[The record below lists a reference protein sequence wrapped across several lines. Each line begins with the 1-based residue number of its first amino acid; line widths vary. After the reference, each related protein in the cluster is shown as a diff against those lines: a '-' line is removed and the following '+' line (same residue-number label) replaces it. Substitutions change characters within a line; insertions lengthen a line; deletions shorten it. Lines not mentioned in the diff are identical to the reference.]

1 MVSFNSHADNV
12 DNPQSVTATYD
23 QYYTFLP
30 SLSRDGYTF
39 DGWYRNY
46 NATTGEY
53 SDKVETTHQC
63 HTDADET
70 LHAKWTPDPYTVTFD
85 ANLPAGAGSA
95 VWNASCFE
103 GYNTATSTD
112 NTRVF
117 NRTYGENEKVFGNDC
132 VNMSNAVTCNGYVIT
147 GWFTKA
153 ADGQGT
159 QMFDNSDLK
168 AGTGDG
174 KVEFTNH
181 VGSIRLYAHW
191 REAYYCFMHADGGT
205 LEANCVTG
213 ANLETTTDGYSFE
226 IPSTGIMNS
235 ALASCALPQK
245 TGYTC
250 EGWFTKTGE
259 VWADSP
265 FDFAQVQ
272 SVSASVDVYAKWSP
286 NPHTLTFNANG
297 TTASPA
303 NFDGDANKT
312 TKATTIDFDAEY
324 QTAKYN
330 NVAEWSTHFGVTR
343 PGYDFANWYYSESD
357 ANAAGTDGVVNATD
371 IFHNDNDNTVVYAGW
386 APRPYTLKLHAEGS
400 TGYDYSTYPATFA
413 NNSNETTLS
422 DVAYDVTYGQI
433 STWKHFGAT
442 RTGFKVSGWK
452 TADGHDR
459 TDESVFH
466 DGDTA
471 STFALYAQWE
481 PNEYTVTFMLN
492 APTGASTTSTA
503 TVPEPTTVTY
513 AHTYGTLD
521 DPTLTGYTFGGW
533 FKEPACTGQEVTANT
548 VYNPSNPG
556 NHSLYAKWTAN
567 TCTVTF
573 NGNAPAAPEGVAV
586 TPPSSS
592 ETQTFDA
599 DYDLPAD
606 PTCPG
611 YEFKGW
617 YPNADGSGTKV
628 TESTKCTMEDD
639 HTLYAKWQPRT
650 YHITVNSN
658 GGSFSNTTTTQYYV
672 AISYLAKYKTAK
684 VSNNRY
690 WENDFGG
697 ITRYGY
703 QFAGWWT
710 DPVGG
715 VQRQDNEIYTKLGD
729 EVLYAHWTP
738 KTYTC
743 TVQNYTQ
750 GDGSHAATINCSALV
765 NSNTFT
771 ATFGQTFNAS
781 VGCDL
786 NTDIFCPGFTKK
798 WQRKTGNYSWSDFNP
813 ANTTWEWESN
823 QTIRAV
829 WEKDEDL
836 EVTVYLDPNNGEVN
850 LQSYTL
856 KYWYG
861 SSLRTNQYGIYH
873 CNKYGYGCNNTN
885 FLTQNVSISRTGY
898 TFNGWW
904 YNGERISN
912 DTALRSAEN
921 HTLTADW
928 IANDYTVTVHANGG
942 TLPNACNACMT
953 TPTTFKVKF
962 DQPMN
967 YYFSECTGC
976 NINDVTREGYT
987 FGGWYMNESCTG
999 NALDFTGTWQAAY
1012 DADIYAKWTPN
1023 EYTVTLHSNG
1033 GHFNTEDTVFTATFD
1048 QAYGNYLNSTAAQ
1061 VPVRDGWTFR
1071 GWYHENNATA
1081 ANTEVFSGTP
1091 CTTAEDHTLYARW
1104 EKNITAS
1111 VTMDSVSCYGY
1122 GNGVVKIDS
1131 IVGGEGDYYV
1141 TIKKGDTV
1149 FTQIVSHPAEGAAS
1163 VSFDGAT
1170 SGVAWHD
1177 SITTGNWDV
1186 YIYDASHYSTY
1197 QCEIPSY
1204 VENPHRDNCD
1214 STYAGTGFDVCRL
1227 PVFRIKV
1234 EEPEPLAFTATASPQ
1249 TCYNQGSVLVNV
1261 SGGNGQYTVSWT
1273 GSTGISSQSGSREL
1287 AGQYGTGWSA
1297 STNITGLLA
1306 QDVTLHV
1313 TDQKG
1318 CPVADQTVTIGQ
1330 PTESVPTIDNVE
1342 KTVCSGQEFILP
1354 ENRPVGVRY
1363 SWSTPAGTGC
1373 SGGES
1378 GDMMPSV
1385 NGTLTN
1391 TTNQE
1396 QVYTYQVTPSMGV
1409 HCTGT
1414 PFTVTVTVGPNRT
1427 EAPTTVEVTSP
1438 AEGCAHADRTLLA
1451 EFSGVVSN
1459 VTYQIDGGYGN
1470 GSMTAASSPDNTY
1483 NANIQLPDTC
1493 RGDIGFTV
1501 TAQDAYGCDVTG
1513 EGTLKVRIAPWS
1525 IAASTYGAGEVT
1537 CLAEAVEP
1545 TTHVPTNI
1553 TDGCGNALTGELTA
1567 TEYSTD
1573 NGAHWTA
1580 SPFTCAGQ
1588 VRYTYTF
1595 TACDN
1600 TFDVWT
1606 YTYTVTGMSADSV
1619 VVNEPLTSVDADVD
1633 ATRCIFQVPNL
1644 KDAFL
1649 SRIAAAS
1656 TCTAPSEVGF
1666 QQTPQAGSF
1675 ISANTEVAVTLT
1687 DGCNRV
1693 SRYKVTVTVPTRPTL
1708 QQPITHGDILCHGN
1722 TTSATVAVTPGT
1734 GTPGYTYR
1742 WSDNSEE
1749 ATAENLTAGS
1759 YTVTVTDANG
1769 CMAYGFVTLT
1779 EPSEIQFDIVLS
1791 DDTICDGDNVVVS
1804 ANVSGGTYP
1813 YVYHWNQGI
1822 VGPVSPIQTLTEST
1836 EYTLQ
1841 IEDANHCMT
1850 AVKKD
1855 TVIVNALPQVAITPA
1870 DTHICAGGTATLTAV
1885 TADAVT
1891 YSWGSSDTYTVKP
1904 DSVAGVYPYSVTVT
1918 QTGGQHC
1925 VNTASVNV
1933 TVHTLPTTTI
1943 MNHPA
1948 VIAVNDSATVGVRP
1962 LEEGET
1968 VTWTITRDVDGTG
1981 GNAGILTPNVT
1992 ECQACGVTDIKLQA
2006 TSIGTVL
2013 VSATITQ
2020 ANNPTACNSI
2030 TVTDTVKIRQS
2041 VIRLECPNPAQDSI
2055 VYDGLAHRIETSPVV
2070 TNNAGDTITQECTFT
2085 YKVGDEEFSDNIPE
2099 RVLAGTTQVTVKASH
2114 DQYEPNTCT
2123 YSLTVNRRPV
2133 TVEVAECASWTG
2145 EPLTTAIAG
2154 HYTVAAADS
2163 TLLEGHTVTGQ
2174 VITSSA
2180 AGGVYT
2186 YSDTAEVNTASKTNV
2201 RVMNGNEDMTDNYTV
2216 KVNAR
2221 QTVMQMQL
2229 ASVKGVTCNG
2239 KSNGEITVT
2248 TTPAEDTYLYYIGG
2262 NASSVTHNA
2271 SGTETYNQLAAG
2283 TYSLYATKADG
2294 SCQTNLLANVTVNDI
2309 EPMTITPADSS
2320 IDICLGAA
2328 VALEAT
2334 AHGGSMVYTY
2344 EWKDTR
2350 KDSVVGSTATVMNVL
2365 AADTTVYTLT
2375 VRDYSDN
2382 ECFATANCTVNVRP
2396 GFPTNITAEADRVCL
2411 NETLEFSETLN
2422 AADPHCHYQWTL
2434 GDGENGQVVGSATNS
2449 MVSVR
2454 WSTPGTKQV
2463 IVNVTNDST
2472 GCTSTGFYEITVD
2485 TLPSVQITTD
2495 RRNICPDQDS
2505 TVLVA
2510 TVGEGMQYVWNVA
2523 GNPTTNTVKVGL
2535 DGAYTVTV
2543 TDGNGCR
2550 NTAVFT
2556 VGRYPLPSVQ
2566 LNGGNTTLSI
2576 CPGQETATLAATPVE
2591 QTFTYVWMRGSD
2603 TLNNGTPRVT
2613 EMAGVTTTG
2622 TYRVKVID
2630 SVGCYAFSNN
2640 VTLGH
2645 NPIPVVEVSNPSI
2658 CESGVATLTANGAE
2672 TYTWSP
2678 TTYLQ
2683 PNPTSVA
2690 YFSGAP
2696 AGEYTDTVRGVNGHG
2711 CWDTAVAH
2719 ITVRPDVVLNINDT
2733 NLLHQSVCA
2742 GTLLDSIKVHVEN
2755 GTVTLQGNLPR
2766 YVVFHHDDGTGIGND
2781 TIEGITDQIGT
2792 FNYTLVATSNQTDPV
2807 CPSKQV
2813 SGVIK
2818 VNPMPAVTLMPATQ
2832 EVCAGGDIDT
2842 VLITCTYG
2850 KLPETLENING
2861 LVYERISADTAKL
2874 YGSVADYNLEI
2885 PVAVAST
2892 MTEPTC
2898 DTVFKNIVVTVHP
2911 NPVVKIASIDDVCPA
2926 VGTKTVSANVMTTT
2940 TADYTYYW
2948 TGGTW
2953 IDPMQTT
2960 TSSTSNQVTVNVPQE
2975 CEAFVPLRVELTDA
2989 YGCRGIDSAVMVV
3002 RDTTTPHIT
3011 LQSTTMMAKAIGNCK
3026 FEIPNM
3032 SESVTVTDE
3041 CTFSTV
3047 YNIQQDV
3054 PAGSLMSADEQS
3066 KSVMVWVLGNCGHND
3081 TAFVTVLKPEPVT
3094 VSITAADSICHGSST
3109 LLKATA
3115 TSGSAGQI
3123 SFAWVP
3129 NTALSATHTAEVTA
3143 SPLTSTTYTVTATD
3157 SIGCRASA
3165 STTLNIYPLPV
3176 VTLYDVPALC
3186 PNAGQAT
3193 LSAHVDKNGG
3203 VGTSFE
3209 YHWTCEALSLNTNTV
3224 NGEDNQQTVTNIPNT
3239 CNGEYTV
3246 NLEVT
3251 ENVLNCKSS
3260 ASTVITVKDD
3270 VAPTITPDKNRVY
3283 AVNTSECVYT
3293 MPDLRDSL
3301 TFVLSDNGCTSAE
3314 ALLATLVQSPA
3325 AGTQVSGSVPVQ
3337 LTVTDACGNAATA
3350 TVEVIVPNSNIEI
3363 SGAVIK
3369 HVSCHGGSDGIA
3381 LITHV
3386 TNGQNNYNFLVDN
3399 VPTDS
3404 KDTIR
3409 NLSAGTHHITA
3420 VAGNGC
3426 TSTWDAVLTEPDG
3439 FTMNITTV
3447 PATCANND
3455 GQVVITVTGGTS
3467 FVDNGYSYRLLGD
3480 LDYGE
3485 PQFRDT
3491 LAGASPKVVANRKV
3505 GHYHLEIMDAN
3516 GCLYVDSFDIAL
3528 NNNLVIDEIPSPK
3541 PICSGGSFAT
3551 TPLTQTPGTTYYTW
3565 PVPEQSVAGGV
3576 SGTAASPEDVLHYP
3590 QYTVNGTDLVNN
3602 TGSQPVNLT
3611 YHVTAHNGVC
3621 TYDTSVVMTVTTT
3634 VRPQVVI
3641 TPHNDTV
3648 CPDALADY
3656 SLTVTVS
3663 NVYAEADTLTWY
3675 FNGDSI
3681 GQSYNTPTSN
3691 QFVERQEVTLTNAE
3705 CNRVYPFVVEYTD
3718 GVCTSSKDGNVTV
3731 RIPDEFVIVMPAR
3744 TDTTVNCFD
3753 DIRYVLPHQ
3762 SPSRMPAHVYDGC
3775 GREVS
3780 YSSISSS
3787 APFGVDC
3794 NDEVVVTYL
3803 YKDCSGNDTTYEY
3816 TYHVLQPALELPADG
3831 AATVICESDAVMP
3844 DSPGNQP
3851 DACNQSV
3858 TPIFPESYA
3867 GESNPKSTVVDGSG
3881 TVTYTF
3887 LYTTCDGQVYPWRFV
3902 YTVVP
3907 EPFTPF
3913 DTVAV
3918 NLHCKS
3924 AMAGNEH
3931 PVPVPDTT
3939 ICGQHI
3945 DFTLNSNYPQ
3955 DVFSGE
3961 CGTRTYRY
3969 DYRVNGDD
3977 YEWYYIENVEPEDF
3991 EMPENA
3997 SRTVACYSEINI
4009 GNIPMPTVY
4018 NACGSVL
4025 QPVSSTPVVTPAE
4038 SQWNKCT
4045 DSVRCTYTY
4054 RDCAGHEHEWVYT
4067 WVVKDTLPPTFIS
4080 MPEVVPAHRVMENG
4094 NCLYAYPTLDD
4105 VTYVVE
4111 NACPS
4116 VTEMV
4121 TTSWDHQSDEGYG
4134 FWEYIEQTDEIQ
4146 HLPVVVTATTCGVS
4160 NTATFYVEVPARL
4173 RIQELLSSHKNVKC
4187 FGGNDGEI
4195 RVTATG
4201 GTPGYTFSISELSA
4215 TQTQPGY
4222 FTSLPVPVDSI
4233 RGTDEF
4239 GGIWYGNDTITV
4251 VDAHGC
4257 NAEMSVEIKS
4267 PVLVEWENCVDR
4279 VVLCADPGQNYRTV
4293 EIGVNGDIVP
4303 PTPSTLAN
4311 NVTQQHTVYSD
4322 HYNVGITTIRYTVS
4336 SRTCRQN
4343 DVCEM
4348 LVQVLPNASVKD
4360 SADNAVQEACPNS
4373 EITPVVFTFANADS
4387 IVLTGSL
4394 PESMVS
4400 YETTQ
4405 VTAYTTET
4413 QVTISG
4419 VAQVTEPTVYDY
4431 TFTAYSQAAPGTTL
4445 PCSEV
4450 TYSGAIT
4457 VLDTV
4462 APTYTRPE
4470 NAEIYLS
4477 ASCDVNISTAVT
4489 GEPTE
4494 LADNCSDQLTV
4505 TFRDEAPVTD
4515 CGGAYHFNRV
4525 WRVVDPSG
4533 NVSRSDSIQVV
4544 TVRDT
4549 VRPVIA
4555 SGYPAEWTAQPNLN
4569 CNSNVPLIWSE
4580 ILNNFA
4586 SDNCNAAMTAYQV
4599 PAEGEEILEDTDVVV
4614 TVEDGCGNS
4623 ASVTVHVTAAGVMA
4637 IVIDSVD
4644 AGCYHSPEDGA
4655 VFFTIQ
4661 GDAEQYNAIVNG
4673 RNFVLPVGANRID
4686 GLPYGDSL
4694 VVMVMASMPHNPLMM
4709 CQSVKYFS
4717 IHPIADTL
4725 SLIAN
4730 SHEWEYD
4737 NAEHQDPTFT
4747 VKYAGNVIATD
4758 VTSGSEVELPNHD
4771 RVKATITGSI
4781 KDAGTVA
4788 NAFSDVT
4795 VLRGSDTVTCKYNQV
4810 LTNGTLTVTPAD
4822 ITVTI
4827 TGHNLVADFDGE
4839 EHVVSGYDVEI
4850 SDIFYTRNDFVFSGD
4865 SLLNRTNA
4873 GTDSMHLAFGQ
4884 FQDAWPTP
4892 NNIGTVNFIIA
4903 ADGYLTVNKINAT
4916 VNIAG
4921 HQSVVDYDGYEHQVN
4936 GYETIFSTP
4945 LYSRADFDFTG
4956 DSLLTRTNAG
4966 IDSMHLAVGQFS
4978 NHNGNFDTVTFVID
4992 QDGFLKVNPID
5003 VTVTVTGH
5011 NNTADYDNAEHVV
5024 TGYDLEFSTPLY
5036 TAADFTF
5043 TGSDTAKRTF
5053 AGTTSMGLAQGQF
5066 ANINP
5071 NFAEVTFNVTDGY
5084 QTITPVNAV
5093 VTVVGNT
5100 DTVDFD
5106 GMSHTVTGYVATAT
5120 PAFYNVDTSFTFS
5133 GDSTA
5138 TRTNAGTTVMGLA
5151 PGQFANINPNFAQVD
5166 FNVTDG
5172 SMNIRKID
5180 VTVTVTGHH
5189 DVVDYNGEEHTVS
5202 GYDLAFS
5209 TPLYTRADFAFT
5221 GDSALALTNAGTV
5234 NMNLNAN
5241 QFTNTNTTN
5250 FGDVNFVIAA
5260 DGYLTINKIDVTVT
5274 VKGQRDTAVYDGQL
5288 HSVSGYEVQYSAPG
5302 YTADYFAFNGTAAA
5316 SRTHVV
5322 EGNDQSGVTYMGLTQ
5337 EMFTN
5342 LNTVNFN
5349 EVNFVVE
5356 DGYQRIDPLAVT
5368 VAITGHKQYNLYD
5381 GQEHVVSGFDT
5392 AYSTNLYTAADF
5404 TFTPAADADLVNGV
5418 VSARRTEYD
5427 TTYMGLAA
5435 NQFVNHNT
5443 DFDVS
5448 FAVEDGFQAILTKE
5462 VTVTI
5467 VGHHNTADY
5476 DGDEH
5481 TVTGYDVTTNNAL
5494 YTAADFD
5501 FTGDSTATLTNAG
5514 TVNMGLAESQFSN
5527 HNQNFGPVHFVV
5539 TDGYQTINKIDVEV
5553 AVKGTRDTV
5562 DYDGG
5567 EHTVTGYELEFS
5579 TPLYKTQY
5587 VQFGGQVS
5595 DSTASRTD
5603 AGTQWMGLAANMFSN
5618 ISTTN
5623 FNHVTFTVAEDGAIT
5638 VLPIDATVTITGNHA
5653 SNEYDAAAH
5662 TVTGYTA
5669 SANTTLYDVTTSF
5682 TFNGEATAT
5691 RTMVDTTWMGL
5702 TGDMFANTNPNFAT
5716 VTFNVVDG
5724 YQAITP
5730 ANAVVTIKGNIAS
5743 NDYDGT
5749 AHTVTGYTATAEPA
5763 IYDVATSFTFSG
5775 DSTATRTHVKEG
5787 TDESGKTY
5795 MGLANTMFVNT
5806 NPNFATV
5813 NFVIDADGYQQINP
5827 IGATVTITGH
5837 NHSALFDQ
5845 EEHSVSGFDTAYST
5859 ELYSGADFTFTPA
5872 ASLLMID
5879 GKVAAKRT
5887 MVGTTYMGLADTMF
5901 KNTNTDFANVTFDV
5915 IDGYQKIEPRNVVV
5929 TITGHNDTVGYNGAE
5944 QRATGYD
5951 VSFSNEFYTEADFEF
5966 QGNPSDSIASGT
5978 YVGTYA
5984 MNLQTSQFVN
5994 VSVDNFDTVTFVVI
6008 NGSLTIEQVP
6018 ATVTIT
6024 GKQSTVN
6031 YDGDAHTV
6039 TGYTAV
6045 AEPSFYDV
6053 TGNVVF
6059 NGSVADSTATRT
6071 NVVEG
6076 ADNSGKTYMNLASGM
6091 FANTNANFST
6101 VNFVIAEN
6109 GYQAIA
6115 PINATVNIVGENN
6128 TADYDGAA
6136 HTVTGYVATASTPLY
6151 DVANS
6156 FVFNGT
6162 VADSTATRT
6171 NVVEGDDNSGKTYMG
6186 MTDVMFVNTN
6196 TNFAEV
6202 TFNVTDGYQ
6211 VINPI
6216 NAEVVIVGNH
6226 VATPYDG
6233 AAHTISGY
6241 VATANTP
6248 IYDVAGN
6255 IVFNG
6260 TVADS
6265 TATRTN
6271 VVEGADNSGKTAM
6284 GLTNA
6289 MFENISTNFATVTF
6303 NVTDGYQEI
6312 TPREVTVTVKGHV
6325 DTFFFDNT
6333 PKQVSGF
6340 DVTIGDPMYAATNYS
6355 YDGTQ
6360 ADSMVTESTV
6370 GTFYMNLQG
6379 KFSNHNDNFDVTFDV
6394 TNGHLAILSNDVVVT
6409 IRGNHESLTY
6419 NGQAQT
6425 VTGYEV
6431 VSIDH
6436 PTYTADD
6443 FKFTGTQADST
6454 ASRTYIGTDSMG
6466 LTADMFENI
6475 NDHYSNVT
6483 FVIEQDGF
6491 VTVTPGQV
6499 VVMVTGNNDTADYN
6513 GAPHTVTG
6521 FELSTVSTLYDL
6533 TSCVFQGTTSDSTAT
6548 RTDAG
6553 TTYMGLNASQFVNT
6567 DTNAH
6572 VILFVVDGYQ
6582 YVKKDTVWV
6591 TVTGAHNQAPIAY
6604 DTEEHT
6610 VTGYTMISSNTDYN
6624 PYAYVMFTGTAT
6636 ASRTDAGTTYM
6647 GLNENMFSNTN
6658 VNYHVIFNVID
6669 GYVKIMPYLVG
6680 IEIRG
6685 NEEYVTNDGA
6695 AHTVHGYTMSTSCEF
6710 FDLNCVEFHGQQS
6723 DTTVTGSQ
6731 EGESEYLNNIQSYV
6745 ASQNP
6750 EAMFR
6755 LRQDCVSNNY
6765 EVRFTVLS
6773 GKLVILPADS
6783 VVVTITGHRDTVMY
6797 DGLSHT
6803 VSGYDW
6809 VASIPN
6815 YTVNDF
6821 TFDGDS
6827 TITKT
6832 DAGTYYSSY
6841 AGGSFHPAANSAYQ
6855 HVGFQVHSATVLKIK
6870 KIDTMAVTVKG
6881 DVDTVTYDGQAHTV
6895 TGYTLTANTSLF
6907 DASNVVFDGSNNT
6920 ASRTVAGTTNMGLV
6934 ASQFSYSDNN
6944 FSNVTFVVNDGHVT
6958 VNKAELMVKS
6968 PDDVEFHKV
6977 YDGTPLVVTYD
6988 QLQYNGL
6995 VAGDEITQGVI
7006 TSESAAVGS
7015 YVCGAGQMWSYAE
7028 NETGVAVPSGFGE
7041 PSVTQNYKVH
7051 FNVTLRIDPVTELN
7065 CPEQLNIVLLEG
7077 TADTSLTDAQ
7087 LGTIDNELVTA
7098 GVATVKS
7105 NIETINPLSV
7115 GTHIVTWTIYDVA
7128 GTAMTTCDQIVVVE
7142 YAPCQAVSYNGYTYP
7157 AKRIGAQCWMTEN
7170 LRTQSD
7176 AEGNNIA
7183 DYHPY
7188 KDNVAEFQKFG
7199 YLYTWYSAVGVAE
7212 NTNMAV
7218 PATQTGANGQPYVQ
7232 GICPEGWAVPSVA
7245 DYQALYDTVVD
7256 VLLLKD
7262 AGDEYWYPGMGG
7274 VLPNSGFNSRAG
7286 GFYNSQT
7293 GRYEDLLTGD
7303 HYWKSDSVPGSTN
7316 AESGNV
7322 NYFCDSSTN
7331 NQAPKTDR
7339 RSVRCI
7345 KKM

>member
-1 MVSFNSHADNV
+1 MGYTFAGWYRKKTGYDPISDKVGNANASLEVNTSNFSITWDLISGEDTVYAQWTVNTYNIAYILHGGEGTAPTGKTVSYNSNYAANVFWTPERSGYSFVGWYLSENYSGQALTTSDVCTYNAANGATLTLHAKWEACPVNITYVNGEYQEQESQSYDNTTYSLPVMQQTGYHFDGWFTTSNELVSDWTALKEKSQAGTGEDAPCPYSITLTAKWSACDVNITYNANGGVVTTPNSPKYNELDSYVLPTPTRPGYRFDGWFNTSNEQVSESNLVDKLQAGDGTNAPCPYTLGLTAKWTGREYTITFHAIKPETAGSVECNPDCFGSASAFVANGEYAENRTYTDETSVTVFGSDCLGLSLTGYDFLGWYPVSQPGDTNGKRMYYNTPISADNQITFP
-12 DNPQSVTATYD
+12 DGNGNGYIHLYAFWKAKTYPITLHANGGQFPSDLETLSVTATYD
-23 QYYTFLP
+23 
-30 SLSRDGYTF
+30 
-39 DGWYRNY
+39 
-46 NATTGEY
+46 A
-53 SDKVETTHQC
+53 
-63 HTDADET
+63 
-70 LHAKWTPDPYTVTFD
+70 
-85 ANLPAGAGSA
+85 
-95 VWNASCFE
+95 
-103 GYNTATSTD
+103 
-112 NTRVF
+112 
-117 NRTYGENEKVFGNDC
+117 TYG
-132 VNMSNAVTCNGYVIT
+132 SIT
-147 GWFTKA
+147 GWEQNFEVGWTDHTVIGWFTS
-153 ADGQGT
+153 
-159 QMFDNSDLK
+159 DNVQK
-168 AGTGDG
+168 TGNLP
-174 KVEFTNH
+174 FN
-181 VGSIRLYAHW
+181 GSEISVTDLYAHW
-191 REAYYCFMHADGGT
+191 ATAVKVHTNGGS
-205 LEANCVTG
+205 LEPECCDAITQVTSD
-213 ANLETTTDGYSFE
+213 ALYTIPVEQEQPVNKNLGQCGNDLRC
-226 IPSTGIMNS
+226 IK
-235 ALASCALPQK
+235 K
-245 TGYTC
+245 TGYSLADWYWDPT
-250 EGWFTKTGE
+250 FQTVVNFSDNYTNGE
-259 VWADSP
+259 LYADWTP
-265 FDFAQVQ
+265 REVKVVF
-272 SVSASVDVYAKWSP
+272 KENKP
-286 NPHTLTFNANG
+286 NG
-297 TTASPA
+297 TGATADNVTWNAPLSA
-303 NFDGDANKT
+303 LEQHTYTGTYDDENVFT
-312 TKATTIDFDAEY
+312 SDF
-324 QTAKYN
+324 
-330 NVAEWSTHFGVTR
+330 NVANLLTL
-343 PGYDFANWYYSESD
+343 PGY
-357 ANAAGTDGVVNATD
+357 V
-371 IFHNDNDNTVVYAGW
+371 
-386 APRPYTLKLHAEGS
+386 
-400 TGYDYSTYPATFA
+400 
-413 NNSNETTLS
+413 
-422 DVAYDVTYGQI
+422 
-433 STWKHFGAT
+433 
-442 RTGFKVSGWK
+442 
-452 TADGHDR
+452 
-459 TDESVFH
+459 
-466 DGDTA
+466 
-471 STFALYAQWE
+471 
-481 PNEYTVTFMLN
+481 
-492 APTGASTTSTA
+492 
-503 TVPEPTTVTY
+503 
-513 AHTYGTLD
+513 
-521 DPTLTGYTFGGW
+521 FGG
-533 FKEPACTGQEVTANT
+533 FYKDPACTQPADYTDDITANNFYINWEDAVGT
-548 VYNPSNPG
+548 IN
-556 NHSLYAKWTAN
+556 LYAKWTPKEYTLKLLAN
-567 TCTVTF
+567 GDEQYIASFDGGSDIEKEVIVTYDSAYSTIEGWMACGVERAGFTLTGWNSEPDGTGTGRFGHNVFYAADTNSNFKLYAQWTENQYTVSFDKNQKGTTEPQLSQLSKPVTF
-573 NGNAPAAPEGVAV
+573 
-586 TPPSSS
+586 
-592 ETQTFDA
+592 A
-599 DYDLPAD
+599 DEYEDLPT
-606 PTCPG
+606 PTCEG

-617 YPNADGSGTKV
+617 YLTKALAQALGDNFVSSTDIYAIPDDTTLYAGWVAKDDIMVHFLSNAPVGAVATPSSTDILETFDAPYELPEQDPTCLGYDFLGWFTAASSGVAVTDETNCTRSTEHNLYAHWDEHRYSVTLNASEGSFSGDETKTVEAPYLSSFVSLEGWSENFGVSRNHYSLVGWFTLPNGAGTKIEGSTIYQWTKDTTLYAFWMPMTIPCTLDLNGGTISNPEECLAPAGIAGV
-628 TESTKCTMEDD
+628 TAGSPSLTYIGNNQYTFKAVYDSTITAVLGCSLNDKVYNEGYDLTWNVVAVKSQTTSTSINVDETRWEKTDMSYKYTLKAIWTNRTITITLDPQGGTLHQDNAANNGTYSMPYWFVYVNANDNSGNEITVKNVYGQWYKADNGSEWIGGPIYGHRRYYYTHKNTNYLKDPTYMGYYFKGWFTGKNGTEDSVGNGIELKKD
-639 HTLYAKWQPRT
+639 YNDTIYAKWQPQVNHIYVKNWQVAT
-650 YHITVNSN
+650 Y
-658 GGSFSNTTTTQYYV
+658 FPNTGECGAAYSWNTDPYFEIVYDSLMQST
-672 AISYLAKYKTAK
+672 
-684 VSNNRY
+684 
-690 WENDFGG
+690 
-697 ITRYGY
+697 
-703 QFAGWWT
+703 AGW
-710 DPVGG
+710 
-715 VQRQDNEIYTKLGD
+715 NCLSEIK
-729 EVLYAHWTP
+729 
-738 KTYTC
+738 
-743 TVQNYTQ
+743 
-750 GDGSHAATINCSALV
+750 
-765 NSNTFT
+765 
-771 ATFGQTFNAS
+771 
-781 VGCDL
+781 
-786 NTDIFCPGFTKK
+786 
-798 WQRKTGNYSWSDFNP
+798 
-813 ANTTWEWESN
+813 
-823 QTIRAV
+823 
-829 WEKDEDL
+829 
-836 EVTVYLDPNNGEVN
+836 
-850 LQSYTL
+850 
-856 KYWYG
+856 
-861 SSLRTNQYGIYH
+861 
-873 CNKYGYGCNNTN
+873 
-885 FLTQNVSISRTGY
+885 RTGY
-898 TFNGWW
+898 
-904 YNGERISN
+904 RI
-912 DTALRSAEN
+912 D
-921 HTLTADW
+921 
-928 IANDYTVTVHANGG
+928 
-942 TLPNACNACMT
+942 
-953 TPTTFKVKF
+953 
-962 DQPMN
+962 
-967 YYFSECTGC
+967 
-976 NINDVTREGYT
+976 
-987 FGGWYMNESCTG
+987 GWYWDENLNSQ
-999 NALDFTGTWQAAY
+999 NLVTGTTQWNVGNCPNEFTNDNGVFYAHIWPDWQA
-1012 DADIYAKWTPN
+1012 N
-1023 EYTVTLHSNG
+1023 EYTVV
-1033 GHFNTEDTVFTATFD
+1033 FDPNTPTGANSPVMVRIYNPSVESYETIDSAKIIFD
-1048 QAYGNYLNSTAAQ
+1048 QKYQKIYPIGGSIANAYGTLPTASC
-1061 VPVRDGWTFR
+1061 DGYVFR
-1071 GWYHENNATA
+1071 GWFIDNEGNEVIDTVTCKTA
-1081 ANTEVFSGTP
+1081 RK
-1091 CTTAEDHTLYARW
+1091 HTLYARW
-1104 EKNITAS
+1104 EPKITAEFVQDS
-1111 VTMDSVSCYGY
+1111 VTCHGFSNGSLTVKMTGGEGKFNVHIEKETVHYDSIVLRSTVGDTTIVKFEGLTGGVWSIKIYDTIHPKDIDTVTGKDLCQSLDYEFEVKEPTLLAFDSTRADSMGCYSKGKVYARITGGTQPYVFTWIGSSGNPDQQGSRPLSGSDTLIKQFTSQDVYLSVTDAHNCPAEKDTVHVYEASNDLADTIRPISVNVCSAQDFEVSPVVFKKNGLEVPSGTRYSWEAPDGLADFHTGDRETTIHDSIHNNTAISKLYSYEVTPFLGNYCQGPTFVVTVNVAPGTGDDTTRVTSIVANPESNCGGESITLTATFNHEVHDVTYRLVGY
-1122 GNGVVKIDS
+1122 NMEGNMTSNNNANTSYTKTFNLPEICEDSITCIVSATDQSSCKVQGKDTLVVKIP
-1131 IVGGEGDYYV
+1131 EW
-1141 TIKKGDTV
+1141 TI
-1149 FTQIVSHPAEGAAS
+1149 
-1163 VSFDGAT
+1163 
-1170 SGVAWHD
+1170 
-1177 SITTGNWDV
+1177 
-1186 YIYDASHYSTY
+1186 
-1197 QCEIPSY
+1197 
-1204 VENPHRDNCD
+1204 
-1214 STYAGTGFDVCRL
+1214 
-1227 PVFRIKV
+1227 
-1234 EEPEPLAFTATASPQ
+1234 
-1249 TCYNQGSVLVNV
+1249 
-1261 SGGNGQYTVSWT
+1261 
-1273 GSTGISSQSGSREL
+1273 
-1287 AGQYGTGWSA
+1287 
-1297 STNITGLLA
+1297 
-1306 QDVTLHV
+1306 
-1313 TDQKG
+1313 
-1318 CPVADQTVTIGQ
+1318 
-1330 PTESVPTIDNVE
+1330 
-1342 KTVCSGQEFILP
+1342 
-1354 ENRPVGVRY
+1354 
-1363 SWSTPAGTGC
+1363 
-1373 SGGES
+1373 
-1378 GDMMPSV
+1378 
-1385 NGTLTN
+1385 
-1391 TTNQE
+1391 
-1396 QVYTYQVTPSMGV
+1396 
-1409 HCTGT
+1409 
-1414 PFTVTVTVGPNRT
+1414 
-1427 EAPTTVEVTSP
+1427 
-1438 AEGCAHADRTLLA
+1438 
-1451 EFSGVVSN
+1451 
-1459 VTYQIDGGYGN
+1459 
-1470 GSMTAASSPDNTY
+1470 TAAAGS
-1483 NANIQLPDTC
+1483 
-1493 RGDIGFTV
+1493 
-1501 TAQDAYGCDVTG
+1501 
-1513 EGTLKVRIAPWS
+1513 GT
-1525 IAASTYGAGEVT
+1525 VT
-1537 CLAEAVEP
+1537 CLSDAVRPDDKLPEL
-1545 TTHVPTNI
+1545 V
-1553 TDGCGNALTGELTA
+1553 TDGCGNKIDNVNFEYKEFKTDSTA
-1567 TEYSTD
+1567 WSKTD
-1573 NGAHWTA
+1573 
-1580 SPFTCAGQ
+1580 SFSCAGQ
-1588 VRYTYTF
+1588 VRYTYRYS
-1595 TACDN
+1595 ACNHTSD
-1600 TFDVWT
+1600 TWT
-1606 YTYTVTGMSADSV
+1606 YTYNVTGMSANDTIV
-1619 VVNEPLTSVDADVD
+1619 VDNRFANYPTTSRDTIADVD
-1633 ATRCIFQVPNL
+1633 ANRCIFQVPNL
-1644 KDAFL
+1644 KSVFL
-1649 SRIAAAS
+1649 NSIDRTS
-1656 TCTAPSEVGF
+1656 TCSAPEDITF
-1666 QQTPQAGSF
+1666 NQTPAAGEFLTSTT
-1675 ISANTEVAVTLT
+1675 NVQVTLI
-1687 DGCNRV
+1687 DGCQRQ
-1693 SRYKVTVTVPTRPTL
+1693 SRYTVRVTVPTRPTL
-1708 QQPITHGDILCHGN
+1708 QQPITHGDILCHGG

-1742 WSDNSEE
+1742 WSNNSEE

-1791 DDTICDGDNVVVS
+1791 DDTICYGDNVVVS

-1925 VNTASVNV
+1925 VNTATVNV

-1992 ECQACGVTDIKLQA
+1992 EGQACGVTNIKIQA
-2006 TSIGTVL
+2006 NAIGTVL

-2020 ANNPTACNSI
+2020 ANNPTACNSV

-2154 HYTVAAADS
+2154 HYTVSAADS

-2201 RVMNGNEDMTDNYTV
+2201 RVMNGNEDMTDNYIV

-2248 TTPAEDTYLYYIGG
+2248 TTPAEDTYIYYIGG

-2396 GFPTNITAEADRVCL
+2396 GFPTNITAEADSVCL

-2422 AADPHCHYQWTL
+2422 ADDPHCHYQWTL

-2449 MVSVR
+2449 VVSVR

-2472 GCTSTGFYEITVD
+2472 GCTSTGFHEITVD

-2535 DGAYTVTV
+2535 DGTYTVTV

-2613 EMAGVTTTG
+2613 EMADVTTTG

-2719 ITVRPDVVLNINDT
+2719 ITVRPDVVLHINDT

-2818 VNPMPAVTLMPATQ
+2818 VNPMPAVILMPATQ

-2911 NPVVKIASIDDVCPA
+2911 NPVVKIASIDEVCPA
-2926 VGTKTVSANVMTTT
+2926 VGTKTVSANVTTTT

-3041 CTFSTV
+3041 CTFSTA

-3054 PAGSLMSADEQS
+3054 PAGSLMSANEQS
-3066 KSVMVWVLGNCGHND
+3066 KNVMVWVLGNCGHND

-3157 SIGCRASA
+3157 SIGCSASA

-3176 VTLYDVPALC
+3176 VTLDDVPVLC

-3193 LSAHVDKNGG
+3193 LRALVDKNGG
-3203 VGTSFE
+3203 DGTSFE

-3224 NGEDNQQTVTNIPNT
+3224 NGAENQQTVTNIPNT

-3293 MPDLRDSL
+3293 MPNLRDSL

-3369 HVSCHGGSDGIA
+3369 HVSCHGGSDGVA

-3386 TNGQNNYNFLVDN
+3386 TDGQNNYNFLVDN

-3455 GQVVITVTGGTS
+3455 GQVTVDVTGGSPFPSDT
-3467 FVDNGYSYRLLGD
+3467 GYAFKYTGVLE
-3480 LDYGE
+3480 YGE
-3485 PQFRDT
+3485 GNYDYS
-3491 LAGASPKVVANRKV
+3491 AASSNPHHMNDLKV
-3505 GHYHLEIMDAN
+3505 GHYKVRVEDMF
-3516 GCLYVDSFDIAL
+3516 GCPYVDSFDIAL

-3590 QYTVNGTDLVNN
+3590 QYTVNGTNLVNN

-3691 QFVERQEVTLTNAE
+3691 QFVERQEVALANAE

-3844 DSPGNQP
+3844 ASPGNQP

-3858 TPIFPESYA
+3858 TPTFPESYA

-3924 AMAGNEH
+3924 EMAGNEY

-4121 TTSWDHQSDEGYG
+4121 TTSWDHQSDEGSG
-4134 FWEYIEQTDEIQ
+4134 FWVYIEQTDEIQ

-4373 EITPVVFTFANADS
+4373 EINPVVFTFANADS

-4489 GEPTE
+4489 GEPME

-4533 NVSRSDSIQVV
+4533 NVSRSDSIQVI

-4771 RVKATITGSI
+4771 RVKATITSSI

-4850 SDIFYTRNDFVFSGD
+4850 SDTFYTRNDFVFSGD

-4873 GTDSMHLAFGQ
+4873 GTDSMHLASGQ

-4921 HQSVVDYDGYEHQVN
+4921 HQIVADYDGEEHQVN
-4936 GYETIFSTP
+4936 GYETTFSTP
-4945 LYSRADFDFTG
+4945 LYSRADFDFAG

-4966 IDSMHLAVGQFS
+4966 IDSMHLAAGQFS
-4978 NHNGNFDTVTFVID
+4978 NHNGNFDTVTFIVD

-5011 NNTADYDNAEHVV
+5011 SNTADYDNAEHVV

-5172 SMNIRKID
+5172 SMNIRKVD

-5260 DGYLTINKIDVTVT
+5260 DGYLTVNKIDVTVT

-5368 VAITGHKQYNLYD
+5368 VTITGHKQYNLYD

-5501 FTGDSTATLTNAG
+5501 FTGDSTATLSNAG

-5603 AGTQWMGLAANMFSN
+5603 AGTQMMGLAANMFSN

-5623 FNHVTFTVAEDGAIT
+5623 FNHVTFTVDEDGAIT
-5638 VLPIDATVTITGNHA
+5638 VLPIDATVTVTGNHA

-5669 SANTTLYDVTTSF
+5669 SANTTLYDVNTSF
-5682 TFNGEATAT
+5682 EFNGEATAT
-5691 RTMVDTTWMGL
+5691 RTMVDTTWMDL
-5702 TGDMFANTNPNFAT
+5702 TSDMFTNTNTNFAT

-5743 NDYDGT
+5743 DDYDGT

-5787 TDESGKTY
+5787 SDESGKTY

-6024 GKQSTVN
+6024 GNQSTVN

-6156 FVFNGT
+6156 
-6162 VADSTATRT
+6162 
-6171 NVVEGDDNSGKTYMG
+6171 
-6186 MTDVMFVNTN
+6186 
-6196 TNFAEV
+6196 
-6202 TFNVTDGYQ
+6202 
-6211 VINPI
+6211 
-6216 NAEVVIVGNH
+6216 
-6226 VATPYDG
+6226 
-6233 AAHTISGY
+6233 
-6241 VATANTP
+6241 
-6248 IYDVAGN
+6248 
-6255 IVFNG
+6255 
-6260 TVADS
+6260 
-6265 TATRTN
+6265 
-6271 VVEGADNSGKTAM
+6271 
-6284 GLTNA
+6284 
-6289 MFENISTNFATVTF
+6289 
-6303 NVTDGYQEI
+6303 
-6312 TPREVTVTVKGHV
+6312 
-6325 DTFFFDNT
+6325 
-6333 PKQVSGF
+6333 
-6340 DVTIGDPMYAATNYS
+6340 
-6355 YDGTQ
+6355 
-6360 ADSMVTESTV
+6360 
-6370 GTFYMNLQG
+6370 
-6379 KFSNHNDNFDVTFDV
+6379 
-6394 TNGHLAILSNDVVVT
+6394 
-6409 IRGNHESLTY
+6409 
-6419 NGQAQT
+6419 
-6425 VTGYEV
+6425 
-6431 VSIDH
+6431 
-6436 PTYTADD
+6436 
-6443 FKFTGTQADST
+6443 
-6454 ASRTYIGTDSMG
+6454 
-6466 LTADMFENI
+6466 
-6475 NDHYSNVT
+6475 
-6483 FVIEQDGF
+6483 
-6491 VTVTPGQV
+6491 
-6499 VVMVTGNNDTADYN
+6499 
-6513 GAPHTVTG
+6513 
-6521 FELSTVSTLYDL
+6521 
-6533 TSCVFQGTTSDSTAT
+6533 
-6548 RTDAG
+6548 
-6553 TTYMGLNASQFVNT
+6553 
-6567 DTNAH
+6567 
-6572 VILFVVDGYQ
+6572 
-6582 YVKKDTVWV
+6582 
-6591 TVTGAHNQAPIAY
+6591 
-6604 DTEEHT
+6604 
-6610 VTGYTMISSNTDYN
+6610 
-6624 PYAYVMFTGTAT
+6624 
-6636 ASRTDAGTTYM
+6636 
-6647 GLNENMFSNTN
+6647 
-6658 VNYHVIFNVID
+6658 
-6669 GYVKIMPYLVG
+6669 
-6680 IEIRG
+6680 
-6685 NEEYVTNDGA
+6685 
-6695 AHTVHGYTMSTSCEF
+6695 
-6710 FDLNCVEFHGQQS
+6710 
-6723 DTTVTGSQ
+6723 
-6731 EGESEYLNNIQSYV
+6731 
-6745 ASQNP
+6745 
-6750 EAMFR
+6750 
-6755 LRQDCVSNNY
+6755 
-6765 EVRFTVLS
+6765 
-6773 GKLVILPADS
+6773 
-6783 VVVTITGHRDTVMY
+6783 
-6797 DGLSHT
+6797 
-6803 VSGYDW
+6803 
-6809 VASIPN
+6809 
-6815 YTVNDF
+6815 
-6821 TFDGDS
+6821 
-6827 TITKT
+6827 
-6832 DAGTYYSSY
+6832 
-6841 AGGSFHPAANSAYQ
+6841 
-6855 HVGFQVHSATVLKIK
+6855 
-6870 KIDTMAVTVKG
+6870 
-6881 DVDTVTYDGQAHTV
+6881 
-6895 TGYTLTANTSLF
+6895 
-6907 DASNVVFDGSNNT
+6907 
-6920 ASRTVAGTTNMGLV
+6920 
-6934 ASQFSYSDNN
+6934 
-6944 FSNVTFVVNDGHVT
+6944 
-6958 VNKAELMVKS
+6958 
-6968 PDDVEFHKV
+6968 
-6977 YDGTPLVVTYD
+6977 
-6988 QLQYNGL
+6988 
-6995 VAGDEITQGVI
+6995 
-7006 TSESAAVGS
+7006 
-7015 YVCGAGQMWSYAE
+7015 
-7028 NETGVAVPSGFGE
+7028 
-7041 PSVTQNYKVH
+7041 
-7051 FNVTLRIDPVTELN
+7051 
-7065 CPEQLNIVLLEG
+7065 
-7077 TADTSLTDAQ
+7077 
-7087 LGTIDNELVTA
+7087 LG
-7098 GVATVKS
+7098 
-7105 NIETINPLSV
+7105 
-7115 GTHIVTWTIYDVA
+7115 
-7128 GTAMTTCDQIVVVE
+7128 
-7142 YAPCQAVSYNGYTYP
+7142 
-7157 AKRIGAQCWMTEN
+7157 
-7170 LRTQSD
+7170 
-7176 AEGNNIA
+7176 
-7183 DYHPY
+7183 
-7188 KDNVAEFQKFG
+7188 
-7199 YLYTWYSAVGVAE
+7199 
-7212 NTNMAV
+7212 
-7218 PATQTGANGQPYVQ
+7218 
-7232 GICPEGWAVPSVA
+7232 
-7245 DYQALYDTVVD
+7245 
-7256 VLLLKD
+7256 
-7262 AGDEYWYPGMGG
+7262 
-7274 VLPNSGFNSRAG
+7274 
-7286 GFYNSQT
+7286 
-7293 GRYEDLLTGD
+7293 
-7303 HYWKSDSVPGSTN
+7303 
-7316 AESGNV
+7316 
-7322 NYFCDSSTN
+7322 
-7331 NQAPKTDR
+7331 
-7339 RSVRCI
+7339 
-7345 KKM
+7345 